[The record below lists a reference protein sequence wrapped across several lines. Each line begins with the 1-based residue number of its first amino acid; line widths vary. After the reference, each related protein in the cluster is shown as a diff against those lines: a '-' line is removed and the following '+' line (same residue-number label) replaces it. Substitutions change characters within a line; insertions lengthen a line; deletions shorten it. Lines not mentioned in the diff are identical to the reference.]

1 MKYTTVSQPSA
12 KRSNFLLPV
21 AILLGLVLVSFRVN
35 AFIPGQ
41 LEILSSDREPLRAEL
56 VLTQV
61 TIPPTDRLRVN
72 TAPKSTYLQAGLTQD
87 DYLSQLEFTVSPI
100 TEDRLLVQI
109 TAPQPLNKTTVD
121 VLLQFETADQ
131 LLIRHYRLA
140 PRYSAGAGLD
150 QDLTTADKPVHS
162 DNQRLK
168 ILAHRVVEG
177 DTLWNIAK
185 RLRPQG
191 MSIAQ
196 AMDQLYTANPDAFLD
211 ADSTQI
217 KKGSL
222 LTLIPAPIS
231 EPDKIDLP
239 LDTALSIPRMQ
250 LTDATANPPRQLQA
264 MQDPQLAA
272 RVEQLMQAGP
282 AETAEVEKAEEETAE
297 VEKAEEEQAEVE
309 GEKVEKADITIVT
322 EQPKQANNQTP
333 AEPAQLDDQ
342 EPNKASHVIATALQ
356 DQTDLVPQQPLP
368 QSIKAPISGRE
379 TYPMDPDQLAVQQHN
394 LVNWQFPDI
403 SGDNRQRIIALG
415 ILAFAIILILFL
427 LLRRL
432 FKGSANTHI
441 AQSAE
446 ANSDDNLA
454 ASVLNGPFSGDVNAD
469 HSIFADLDNQPRADK
484 PAPAQFETEDQQIAD
499 TEVAFPGLEELEAQ
513 MGEQFSAQQ
522 TLPGGTQI
530 EDNALD
536 METIDPLQ
544 VRLDMATICMET
556 NDIEAAREILQEII
570 LEADEPG
577 KSRAQA
583 MLDNLNN

>member
-1 MKYTTVSQPSA
+1 MKYTIVSQPSA

-35 AFIPGQ
+35 ALIPGQ

-56 VLTQV
+56 ALTQV
-61 TIPPTDRLRVN
+61 TIPPTDRVRVT

-121 VLLQFETADQ
+121 ALLQFETADQ

-150 QDLTTADKPVHS
+150 QDLTAADKLVHS

-196 AMDQLYTANPDAFLD
+196 AMDQLYAANPDAFLD

-222 LTLIPAPIS
+222 LTLIPTPIS
-231 EPDKIDLP
+231 EPDNTDLS
-239 LDTALSIPRMQ
+239 LDTTLSIPRVQ

-272 RVEQLMQAGP
+272 RIEQLMQAGP
-282 AETAEVEKAEEETAE
+282 AELAETAE
-297 VEKAEEEQAEVE
+297 AEE
-309 GEKVEKADITIVT
+309 EKADITIVT

-333 AEPAQLDDQ
+333 AEPAQLDIQ
-342 EPNKASHVIATALQ
+342 EPNKASNLIATALQ

-368 QSIKAPISGRE
+368 LSIKAPISGPE
-379 TYPMDPDQLAVQQHN
+379 TQPADPDQLAVQQHN
-394 LVNWQFPDI
+394 LVNWQFLDI
-403 SGDNRQRIIALG
+403 SEDNRQRIITLG

-432 FKGSANTHI
+432 FKGSANTQI
-441 AQSAE
+441 AQPAQ
-446 ANSDDNLA
+446 ASDDDLD

-469 HSIFADLDNQPRADK
+469 HSIFADLDNQPRSDK
-484 PAPAQFETEDQQIAD
+484 PAPAQLEAEDQQIAD
-499 TEVAFPGLEELEAQ
+499 TQVAFPGLEALEAQ
-513 MGEQFSAQQ
+513 MRKQFSAQQ

-570 LEADEPG
+570 LEADESG
-577 KSRAQA
+577 KSKAQA

>member
-1 MKYTTVSQPSA
+1 MKYTIVSQPSA

-35 AFIPGQ
+35 ALIPGE
-41 LEILSSDREPLRAEL
+41 LEILSSDREPLRAQL
-56 VLTQV
+56 ALTQV
-61 TIPPTDRLRVN
+61 TIPPPDRVRVT

-131 LLIRHYRLA
+131 LLIRYYRLA
-140 PRYSAGAGLD
+140 PRYSLGAGLD
-150 QDLTTADKPVHS
+150 QDLTAADKPVHS

-168 ILAHRVVEG
+168 ILGHRVVEG

-231 EPDKIDLP
+231 EPDKTDLP
-239 LDTALSIPRMQ
+239 LDTALSIPRVE
-250 LTDATANPPRQLQA
+250 LTDSTANPPRQLQA

-272 RVEQLMQAGP
+272 RVEQVIQAGP
-282 AETAEVEKAEEETAE
+282 AELEETAE
-297 VEKAEEEQAEVE
+297 L
-309 GEKVEKADITIVT
+309 EKVEEEKVEEEKVEEEKVEQADVTIVT
-322 EQPKQANNQTP
+322 DQPKQVNNQIP
-333 AEPAQLDDQ
+333 AEPAQLDIQ
-342 EPNKASHVIATALQ
+342 EPNKASHLIATALQ

-368 QSIKAPISGRE
+368 QSIKAPISGPE
-379 TYPMDPDQLAVQQHN
+379 TQPVDPDQLAVPQHN
-394 LVNWQFPDI
+394 LLNWQFPDI

-415 ILAFAIILILFL
+415 ILAFAVILILFL

-432 FKGSANTHI
+432 FKGSANTQI
-441 AQSAE
+441 AQPAQ
-446 ANSDDNLA
+446 ASDDNLA
-454 ASVLNGPFSGDVNAD
+454 ASVLNGPFSGDANAEQ
-469 HSIFADLDNQPRADK
+469 SIFTDLDNQPRADK
-484 PAPAQFETEDQQIAD
+484 PAPAELEAEDQQIAD
-499 TEVAFPGLEELEAQ
+499 TEVAFPGLQELEAQ
-513 MGEQFSAQQ
+513 MGKQFSAQQ
-522 TLPGGTQI
+522 TLSGGTQI

-570 LEADEPG
+570 LEADESG
-577 KSRAQA
+577 KSKAQA
-583 MLDNLNN
+583 MLDNLDH

>member
-1 MKYTTVSQPSA
+1 MKYTTVSQPST

-21 AILLGLVLVSFRVN
+21 GILLGLVLVSFRAN
-35 AFIPGQ
+35 ALIPGQ
-41 LEILSSDREPLRAEL
+41 LDILSSDQQPLRAEL
-56 VLTQV
+56 ALTQV
-61 TIPPTDRLRVN
+61 TIPSPDRVRV
-72 TAPKSTYLQAGLTQD
+72 TSAPKSTYLQAGLTQD

-100 TEDRLLVQI
+100 TEDHLLVQI

-150 QDLTTADKPVHS
+150 QDLTAADKPVHS

-231 EPDKIDLP
+231 EPDKTDLP
-239 LDTALSIPRMQ
+239 LDTAPSIPRVE
-250 LTDATANPPRQLQA
+250 LTDSTANPPRQLQA

-282 AETAEVEKAEEETAE
+282 AELEETAE
-297 VEKAEEEQAEVE
+297 EEKAEEEQVEEEKAEQ
-309 GEKVEKADITIVT
+309 KKIEKADVTIAT
-322 EQPKQANNQTP
+322 DQPKQVNNQTP

-368 QSIKAPISGRE
+368 QSIKAPISGPE
-379 TYPMDPDQLAVQQHN
+379 TQPADPDQLAVQQHN
-394 LVNWQFPDI
+394 LVNWQFLDI
-403 SGDNRQRIIALG
+403 SGDNRQRIITLG
-415 ILAFAIILILFL
+415 ILAFAVILILFL

-432 FKGSANTHI
+432 FKGSANTQI

-484 PAPAQFETEDQQIAD
+484 PAPAELEAEDQQIAD

-513 MGEQFSAQQ
+513 MGEQLSAQQ
-522 TLPGGTQI
+522 TLSGGMQI

-544 VRLDMATICMET
+544 VRLDMATICMEI

-570 LEADEPG
+570 LEADESG
-577 KSRAQA
+577 KSKAQA